1 MPASILP
8 LLLLGGGAMLV
19 MKKKKKKKSGVTAPT
34 IEQPVADLP
43 PMASP
48 PKKKKGGKAAWK
60 PRQQGLEDTGYDV
73 GPSGVDGI
81 PGPDTRKAIM
91 AFQKDAGIT
100 VDGKWGP
107 QTAAAMAQALKM
119 ALEGLGK
126 GAYNQIGKM
135 LDKFKSAFESFG
147 RGKEESTDLGVIEVT
162 GLSPTNIEVQNDQ
175 LRALAAIY
183 NNPNF
188 DPDKHPLEQILMELQ
203 GMHGL
208 NQTGRWDIGTRILV
222 NELLSTEA

>member
-8 LLLLGGGAMLV
+8 ILLLGGGAMLV
-19 MKKKKKKKSGVTAPT
+19 MKKKKKKKAVSTAPT
-34 IEQPVADLP
+34 IEQPVAGLP

-48 PKKKKGGKAAWK
+48 PKKKKGSKAAWK
-60 PRQQGLEDTGYDV
+60 PRQQGLVDTGYDI
-73 GPSGVDGI
+73 GSSGVDGI

-91 AFQKDAGIT
+91 AFQKDADIT

-107 QTAAAMAQALKM
+107 QTAAAMAQALRM
-119 ALEGLGK
+119 VLEGLGRS
-126 GAYNQIGKM
+126 AYNQIGKM
-135 LDKFKSAFESFG
+135 LDKFKSAFAKFG
-147 RGKEESTDLGVIEVT
+147 QGKEESTDLGTIEVT
-162 GLSPTNIEVQNDQ
+162 GLPPTDIEVQNDQ

-188 DPDKHPLEQILMELQ
+188 DPDKHPLETILLELQ

-208 NQTGRWDIGTRILV
+208 NQTGRWDVATRILI
-222 NELLSTEA
+222 NDLLSTEA

>member
-8 LLLLGGGAMLV
+8 ILLLGGGAMLV
-19 MKKKKKKKSGVTAPT
+19 MKKKKKKKKAVVTPT

-43 PMASP
+43 PMVAP
-48 PKKKKGGKAAWK
+48 PKKKKGSKADWK
-60 PRQQGLEDTGYDV
+60 PRQQSMVDTGYDI

-119 ALEGLGK
+119 ALEGLGR
-126 GAYNQIGKM
+126 GAYNQIGRM

-147 RGKEESTDLGVIEVT
+147 RGKEESTDLGTIEIT
-162 GLSPTNIEVQNDQ
+162 GLPPTDIEVQNDQ

-188 DPDKHPLEQILMELQ
+188 DPDMRPLETILVQLQ
-203 GMHGL
+203 GIHGL
-208 NQTGRWDIGTRILV
+208 EMTGRWDIATRILV
-222 NELLSTEA
+222 NELLSTQA